1 MVLFVRIT
9 ILGSMSN
16 FVAQQARVSYSRLCL
31 AECDGF
37 KPQSAHDFSSVPFTY
52 YLVLNEF
59 TPLFYMLVP
68 HTVLWSIEKGRIIEK
83 G

>member
-1 MVLFVRIT
+1 
-9 ILGSMSN
+9 MSKL
-16 FVAQQARVSYSRLCL
+16 VAQQARVSYSRLCL

-37 KPQSAHDFSSVPFTY
+37 NPQSARDFSSVPFTY

-59 TPLFYMLVP
+59 TPSFCILVT
-68 HTVLWSIEKGRIIEK
+68 HTVLWSIEKGRIREK